1 MSWLGNALASSVGKK
16 MVMGLTGLLLV
27 GFLVFHL
34 KGNLLL
40 FEDPSGQS
48 FDDYVGFLQS
58 FGPLLLVAE
67 IGLALLFLVHVYLAL
82 RLTQE
87 NLQARKQR
95 YVVRSTRGAATAG
108 SLSMFYSGALLLGF
122 LLKHLYDFRFD
133 GRFLGDPDALV
144 KSTLSQPW
152 HGLVYLVAALVLGLH
167 LSHGFRSAL
176 QSLGVSHPSWNPLF
190 ERLGKVVA
198 FIFAAGFAAFPIY
211 FLFFWSDGSH

>member
-1 MSWLGNALASSVGKK
+1 MSWLGKALASSVGKK

-40 FEDPSGQS
+40 LEDPQGDS
-48 FDDYVGFLQS
+48 FDQYVVFLKS

-67 IGLALLFLVHVYLAL
+67 IGLAALFLAHVFLAL

-108 SLSMFYSGALLLGF
+108 SLTMFYSGALILGF
-122 LLKHLYDFRFD
+122 LMKHLYDFRFD
-133 GRFLGDPDALV
+133 GSFEGDPDGLV
-144 KSTLSQPW
+144 KATLSQPK
-152 HGLVYLVAALVLGLH
+152 HAIVYLVAAAVLGLH

-176 QSLGVSHPSWNPLF
+176 QSLGVSHPSWNPWLD
-190 ERLGKVVA
+190 RLGKLVA
-198 FIFAAGFAAFPIY
+198 FVFAAGFAAFPIY
-211 FLFFWSDGSH
+211 YLFFWSDGSL